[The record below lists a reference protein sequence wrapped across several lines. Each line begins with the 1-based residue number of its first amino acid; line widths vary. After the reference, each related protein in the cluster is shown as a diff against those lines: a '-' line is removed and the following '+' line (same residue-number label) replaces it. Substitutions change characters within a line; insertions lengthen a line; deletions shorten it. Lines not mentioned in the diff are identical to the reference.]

1 MRNVNFTLEGVGEWE
16 VLVPP
21 TVYPPKEDSMMLCRV
36 VSELPVNH
44 GCKALEIGCG
54 SGLVSIVLASKGW
67 KVTSCDVNPYAVSS
81 TRGNMEM
88 NGLSEGH
95 KVIESGVGEG
105 MSIPEGTDLIVWNLP
120 YLAKDEVNHGIIGEM
135 EEAAF
140 SDIPHGGWGGEL
152 LRILED
158 ENSSLCDE
166 VLVILVMRTEPE
178 GDSKVL
184 EWEEK
189 GWSWRSLE
197 AERYGTEK
205 IEVIG
210 FWRTGSGVE
219 ATVLETC
226 ESSMDEAA
234 LMPVNGWQRVFSKAQ
249 TKGRGRG
256 GTDWISEEGGV
267 FATWNLDSELL
278 DYLTP
283 GLIQTSIGALVSDTL
298 GANMKWPNDIIDD
311 EWRKMGG
318 VLMESSNNDAIRV
331 GVGVNR
337 NDFQKGGVSG
347 SGWERSI
354 GPIDAAEVFLRID
367 RRISSIFE
375 NTGMLAPPEP
385 EWLTSTS
392 WKSLSRSLS
401 RGVLGSMQGN
411 LVRPCGLNVKGEIEV
426 VGAEGIALVRELDK
440 IEWISLDD

>member
-1 MRNVNFTLEGVGEWE
+1 
-16 VLVPP
+16 
-21 TVYPPKEDSMMLCRV
+21 
-36 VSELPVNH
+36 
-44 GCKALEIGCG
+44 
-54 SGLVSIVLASKGW
+54 
-67 KVTSCDVNPYAVSS
+67 
-81 TRGNMEM
+81 
-88 NGLSEGH
+88 
-95 KVIESGVGEG
+95 
-105 MSIPEGTDLIVWNLP
+105 
-120 YLAKDEVNHGIIGEM
+120 
-135 EEAAF
+135 
-140 SDIPHGGWGGEL
+140 
-152 LRILED
+152 
-158 ENSSLCDE
+158 
-166 VLVILVMRTEPE
+166 
-178 GDSKVL
+178 
-184 EWEEK
+184 
-189 GWSWRSLE
+189 
-197 AERYGTEK
+197 
-205 IEVIG
+205 
-210 FWRTGSGVE
+210 
-219 ATVLETC
+219 
-226 ESSMDEAA
+226 
-234 LMPVNGWQRVFSKAQ
+234 MPVNGWQRVFSKAQ